1 MKYYELCVTAQVKQ
15 ESQGRDDTQAH
26 HGDALGLLVDHFD
39 DICGACVEEEVARAF
54 SDMEFCLEKEMWT
67 VGVGPCVRETLA
79 GSLEGRVVA
88 GQRAI
93 PGHLGGCRWSPLPDS
108 PSHPPPE

>member
-1 MKYYELCVTAQVKQ
+1 
-15 ESQGRDDTQAH
+15 
-26 HGDALGLLVDHFD
+26 
-39 DICGACVEEEVARAF
+39 
-54 SDMEFCLEKEMWT
+54 MWT